1 MHGIIETSRV
11 SLPCFSFSGCT
22 LKTLLAARCRSF
34 IKLATLAF
42 ASSLITN
49 AAFGQGVDT
58 NSVHWAYSSYFG
70 TGWYQVDGDRDVYVF
85 RYTPR
90 WNLQDSSIDGDGN
103 RTLGWHLKFP
113 ITAGLDQFIIEDPSG
128 TLDPEN
134 LASLSGNAALDIE
147 IPVTERWYL
156 RPYVSVGWGSLL
168 DGSESAWTYWAGVKS
183 KYTLGSG
190 RLTWALIN
198 SAGYVGFTPSDTSS
212 EDFWPLMIG
221 FDFEYALKAGSAS
234 DDQPMLFWHATYT
247 SLENNLRYTIEDAT
261 IDPIS
266 DQWEVALSYGKRK
279 GRMKIWL
286 FSFERLGLGYRVS
299 SDGQLKGITF
309 VFRSVFDD

>member
-1 MHGIIETSRV
+1 
-11 SLPCFSFSGCT
+11 
-22 LKTLLAARCRSF
+22 LKILLATKCRSF
-34 IKLATLAF
+34 IKLAALGF
-42 ASSLITN
+42 ASTLFTN
-49 AAFGQGVDT
+49 AAIGQTVDT

-90 WNLQDSSIDGDGN
+90 WNLQESSIDDDGN

-113 ITAGLDQFIIEDPSG
+113 ITAGLDQFIIEDPGG

-168 DGSESAWTYWAGVKS
+168 DGSESAWTHWAGVKS

-198 SAGYVGFTPSDTSS
+198 TVGYVGYTPSDSAS
-212 EDFWPLMIG
+212 ESFWPLMVG
-221 FDFEYALKAGSAS
+221 LDFEYPLRAGPAS
-234 DDQPMLFWHATYT
+234 DDQSMLFWHATYT
-247 SLENNLRYTIEDAT
+247 SLENDLRYTIGDLEV
-261 IDPIS
+261 DPIS
-266 DQWEVALSYGKRK
+266 DQWEVAVSYGKRE
-279 GRMKIWL
+279 GRFKIWFL
-286 FSFERLGLGYRVS
+286 SFDRLGLGYRIS

-309 VFRSVFDD
+309 VFRSVFDN